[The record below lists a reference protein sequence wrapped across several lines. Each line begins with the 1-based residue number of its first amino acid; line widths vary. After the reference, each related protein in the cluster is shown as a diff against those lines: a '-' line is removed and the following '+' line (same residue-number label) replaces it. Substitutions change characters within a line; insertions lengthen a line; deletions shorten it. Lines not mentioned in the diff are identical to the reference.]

1 MPPRDTGAGTNR
13 AALSLNGPSIQFRWL
28 ITLAFGPRGRIN
40 ACSQAREARLSLR
53 SKSREH
59 LPIGSI
65 ELGKNFIDAR
75 KHSPDNF
82 DGFAPKGVEF
92 EPQLHYIPLA
102 FFTATIEIVHAPPN
116 YPVSIRNC
124 SNSPRKFNGGPLLPL
139 LMIGTTA

>member
-1 MPPRDTGAGTNR
+1 MPAGSRSLPRS
-13 AALSLNGPSIQFRWL
+13 ALEERD
-28 ITLAFGPRGRIN
+28 
-40 ACSQAREARLSLR
+40 
-53 SKSREH
+53 H

-75 KHSPDNF
+75 KHSPDNL

-92 EPQLHYIPLA
+92 DLQLLYVPLA
-102 FFTATIEIVHAPPN
+102 FFTATIEIAHAPPN

-139 LMIGTTA
+139 LMIGTTV